1 MFNRKNIANYLRQI
15 LCSTILIVFLFV
27 INIYSIYAAN
37 LSDTK
42 SYLTL
47 DTLQEQLDNLVQQEG
62 IATIDL
68 SNYIIDLT
76 QGDNKFNSQFYQAI
90 KAKLNSERT
99 PISLD
104 FSNSIIQGDFDLKQL
119 QIPTPIV
126 EGALSSLL
134 TDLEQEKIFS
144 YTQHLERPQKQIP
157 TINIWRGIL
166 KLDRSVFTG
175 TVDFSHTL
183 FLQKVSAVETN
194 FQQTAKFTQCIFG
207 KVIDFSSSIFN
218 SDVSLNKIRLFE
230 QGKFERVQFQGI
242 ANFNHNYYQK
252 TVDFSNAVFF
262 QVADCSRSSF
272 WQTANFDKTLW
283 RDRVIFTKSQFLDN
297 LIFTDATFEKNIAL
311 RDIYVA
317 AAIVLKE
324 VNLLNRVDFSNS
336 LFTTQASI
344 NAAGLAFESEEAKI
358 IGESGTIGNLITLDN
373 YEGNETVLRN
383 LIRNFRSLEQI
394 ADANQIEYQR
404 EQLKLQQLS
413 DRIMQT
419 SWKQIFSFSW
429 IAQILTWLG
438 LSLLLLLGDYGT
450 NVNLLLSIGII
461 AIAFFSLLFWLIDR
475 YRPGISKP
483 IIPTRYETV
492 CTVGSY
498 LSLTLFGIVNIFIT
512 TDKPWLTLACL
523 AIVLLPIPVTILIR
537 LYWQGRYHQL
547 LNVTYF
553 VEDGSLRQ
561 FRLLLGRL
569 PIMPKF
575 PFFRDRYQAILW
587 EKRWNWLN
595 YYDFSFNNILKFG
608 FNDIRLRDEHLPG
621 LISTLV
627 WYQWCLGVLYIILLF
642 WTLSRTIP
650 GLNLLIYF

>member
-1 MFNRKNIANYLRQI
+1 MVGNDNAN
-15 LCSTILIVFLFV
+15 FLYF
-27 INIYSIYAAN
+27 I
-37 LSDTK
+37 
-42 SYLTL
+42 
-47 DTLQEQLDNLVQQEG
+47 
-62 IATIDL
+62 
-68 SNYIIDLT
+68 
-76 QGDNKFNSQFYQAI
+76 
-90 KAKLNSERT
+90 
-99 PISLD
+99 
-104 FSNSIIQGDFDLKQL
+104 
-119 QIPTPIV
+119 
-126 EGALSSLL
+126 
-134 TDLEQEKIFS
+134 
-144 YTQHLERPQKQIP
+144 
-157 TINIWRGIL
+157 
-166 KLDRSVFTG
+166 
-175 TVDFSHTL
+175 
-183 FLQKVSAVETN
+183 
-194 FQQTAKFTQCIFG
+194 CIFL
-207 KVIDFSSSIFN
+207 KAHKN
-218 SDVSLNKIRLFE
+218 
-230 QGKFERVQFQGI
+230 
-242 ANFNHNYYQK
+242 
-252 TVDFSNAVFF
+252 TT
-262 QVADCSRSSF
+262 RSC
-272 WQTANFDKTLW
+272 
-283 RDRVIFTKSQFLDN
+283 FLDN

-317 AAIVLKE
+317 AAIVLNE
-324 VNLLNRVDFSNS
+324 VNLLNRIDFSNS

-394 ADANQIEYQR
+394 ADANQIEYQQ

-413 DRIMQT
+413 DRITQA
-419 SWKQIFSFSW
+419 SWKQVFSFSW
-429 IAQILTWLG
+429 IGQILSWLG

-587 EKRWNWLN
+587 QKRWNWLN